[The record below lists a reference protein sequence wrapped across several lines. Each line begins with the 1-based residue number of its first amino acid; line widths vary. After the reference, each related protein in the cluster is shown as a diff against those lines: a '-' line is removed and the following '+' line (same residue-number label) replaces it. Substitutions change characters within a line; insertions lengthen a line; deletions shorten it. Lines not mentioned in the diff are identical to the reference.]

1 MKTNSYPPH
10 EKLKK
15 KYEIDLLFGK
25 GKWLSV
31 DNIRI
36 IHLKSSEKLSIDS
49 HKIGVSVSKKF
60 FKRAVDRNR
69 IKRLLRESYRLNKSV
84 YTEAFGEKSIA
95 MLFWASKDLP
105 EQFSVV
111 ENQFLN
117 LCKKKLG

>member
-1 MKTNSYPPH
+1 MKTNSYPSH

>member
-1 MKTNSYPPH
+1 MDKNGYPFH

-15 KYEIDLLFGK
+15 KYEIDLLFAK

-36 IHLKSSEKLSIDS
+36 IHLKSSEKLLIDS

-69 IKRLLRESYRLNKSV
+69 IKRLLRESYRLNKST
-84 YTEAFGEKSIA
+84 YIDAFGDQSIA
-95 MLFWASKDLP
+95 MLFWASKEFP
-105 EQFSVV
+105 NHFSVV
-111 ENQFLN
+111 EKQFLE
-117 LCKKKLG
+117 LCKKRLG

>member
-1 MKTNSYPPH
+1 MKINGYSSQ

-31 DNIRI
+31 ENIRI

-49 HKIGVSVSKKF
+49 HKIGVSVSKRF
-60 FKRAVDRNR
+60 FKKAVDRNR

-84 YTEAFGEKSIA
+84 YIDAFGERSIA
-95 MLFWASKDLP
+95 MLFWVSKDFP
-105 EQFSVV
+105 EHFSVV
-111 ENQFLN
+111 EKQFLD
-117 LCKKKLG
+117 LCKKRSG

>member
-1 MKTNSYPPH
+1 LKTNSYPSH

-25 GKWLSV
+25 GKWFSV

-36 IHLKSSEKLSIDS
+36 IHLKSSEKLTIDS

>member
-1 MKTNSYPPH
+1 LKTNSYPSH

-31 DNIRI
+31 DNVRI

-105 EQFSVV
+105 EHFSDV
-111 ENQFLN
+111 EKQFLN